1 MVARFL
7 VAVAFLLHGAAANA
21 ADIAIDLEW
30 LAPTEN
36 VDGTPLTDLAGYRVY
51 WKFSPT
57 GIYTQSE
64 PVEDPLATNHTLNLA
79 GLSDQAEIYVVMTAL
94 DFDQN
99 ESGFSN
105 QVAFFFNSV
114 DALAP
119 QTPGPVTGTA
129 RVLACDPGQTCQIQ

>member
-1 MVARFL
+1 MAVRFFL
-7 VAVAFLLHGAAANA
+7 ALFLLLQAAPASA

-30 LAPTEN
+30 SAPTEN

-64 PVEDPLATNHTLNLA
+64 PVEDSLATNYTLNLA
-79 GLSDQAEIYVVMTAL
+79 GVTDQAEIYVVMTAL
-94 DFDQN
+94 DYDQN

-119 QTPGPVTGTA
+119 RTPGPVTGSA
-129 RVLACDPGQTCQIQ
+129 RILTCDPGKTCAIQ